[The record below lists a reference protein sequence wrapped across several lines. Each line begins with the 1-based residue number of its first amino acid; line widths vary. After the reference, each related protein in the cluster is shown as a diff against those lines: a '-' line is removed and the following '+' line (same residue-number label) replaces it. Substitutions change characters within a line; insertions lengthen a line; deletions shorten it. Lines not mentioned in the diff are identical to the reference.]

1 MGVSDD
7 MLVLIGDDE
16 VAMLGR
22 RSDGVLTLAY
32 LPDYASRSDATP
44 LSRSLPLTVLHQ
56 QSGNVESFFRG
67 LLPENPELLAGLAF
81 DAGTSTRDVLGLL
94 AHVGED
100 LPGAVRVR
108 YQGHPPTGDGGVE
121 WISLDEVASRL
132 NSLTNSQSR
141 IRREYPHGRW
151 SLAGA
156 QAKLALRFEDGRW
169 GIPWGVEPTTHIL
182 KPAIPGFGD
191 FDLHEAVVT
200 RGARL
205 LGMSAAGSSLLALPD
220 GSHAF
225 VAERYDRD
233 LDGAGRIVRV
243 HQEDLCQALGVPAW
257 QKYEQ
262 QGGPGVTRIGGLL
275 ASLSPEAAAFSTQ
288 RFFDALAFNYAIG
301 GTDAHARNYSILLSA
316 GASTLAPL
324 YDLNS
329 ALPFTRPD
337 GVRFAG
343 LSKLHSA
350 MRIGS
355 TDAFTRM
362 GEADWTACAQGLGL
376 DPGMALD
383 RLRLIL
389 GEVSMALTTA
399 AKVITMESEV
409 EPTVDWEDLLGKYHQ
424 SLRIKAVH

>member
-1 MGVSDD
+1 
-7 MLVLIGDDE
+7 
-16 VAMLGR
+16 
-22 RSDGVLTLAY
+22 
-32 LPDYASRSDATP
+32 
-44 LSRSLPLTVLHQ
+44 VLHQ
-56 QSGNVESFFRG
+56 ESDNVEAFFRG
-67 LLPENPELLAGLAF
+67 LLPENPELLKLLAF

-94 AHVGED
+94 VHVGDD

-108 YQGHPPTGDGGVE
+108 RHGNPSTSDGGVE

-132 NSLTNSQSR
+132 ASLTNSQSR
-141 IRREYPHGRW
+141 TAGDYPYGRW

-169 GIPWGVEPTTHIL
+169 GIPWGIEPTTHIL
-182 KPAIPGFGD
+182 KPAIPGFGN

-205 LGMSAAGSSLLALPD
+205 LGMSVAGSSLLALPD

-233 LDGAGRIVRV
+233 RDVSGRIVRV

-262 QGGPGVTRIGGLL
+262 QGGPGVKRISGLL
-275 ASLSPEAAAFSTQ
+275 ASLSPEASGSSAQ
-288 RFFDALAFNYAIG
+288 RFFDALSFNYAIG
-301 GTDAHARNYSILLSA
+301 GTDAHARNYSILLSG

-337 GVRFAG
+337 GARFAG

-355 TDAFTRM
+355 NDAFTRV
-362 GEADWTACAQGLGL
+362 GETDWTACAQSLGL

-383 RLRLIL
+383 RLRAIL
-389 GEVSMALTTA
+389 GQVPMALTTA
-399 AKVITMESEV
+399 AIVITMESGV
-409 EPTVDWEDLLGKYHQ
+409 EPTVDWENLLGKFHQ

>member
-1 MGVSDD
+1 MSDD
-7 MLVLIGDDE
+7 MVVLIGDDE
-16 VAMLGR
+16 AAMLGR

-32 LPDYASRSDATP
+32 LPEYASRPDATP
-44 LSRSLPLTVLHQ
+44 VSRSLPLTLVHQ

-94 AHVGED
+94 AHVGDD

-108 YQGHPPTGDGGVE
+108 HQGTPPTDEGGVE
-121 WISLDEVASRL
+121 WISLDAVARRL
-132 NSLTNSQSR
+132 ASLTNSRTGSVGD
-141 IRREYPHGRW
+141 YPHGRW

-182 KPAIPGFGD
+182 KPAIPGFGN

-225 VAERYDRD
+225 VTERYDRD
-233 LDGAGRIVRV
+233 RDAAGRVVRV
-243 HQEDLCQALGVPAW
+243 HQEDLCQALGAPAW

-262 QGGPGVTRIGGLL
+262 QGGPGVTRISGLL
-275 ASLSPEAAAFSTQ
+275 ASLSTEAAASSAQ

-301 GTDAHARNYSILLSA
+301 GTDAHARNYSILLSG

-329 ALPFTRPD
+329 ALPFTRPV
-337 GVRFAG
+337 GARFAS

-355 TDAFTRM
+355 IDAFTRI
-362 GEADWTACAQGLGL
+362 GAADWTACAQRLGL

-383 RLRLIL
+383 RLRTIL
-389 GEVSMALTTA
+389 RQVPMALTSA
-399 AKVITMESEV
+399 AGAIREESGV
-409 EPTVDWEDLLGKYHQ
+409 DPIVDWEHLVGKYHQ
-424 SLRIKAVH
+424 SLRIKAVD